1 SARSPRPAGWLRPAP
16 GAGGYRPWP
25 ASSSP
30 TGARTPAA
38 DAAVAPTCVLMAAP
52 PAGAPARSGAGAP
65 AGSVCRRSVAR
76 LLAHFEGLDLIAFG
90 DVLVTETDTA
100 FEAVADFGDVVLLPA
115 QRLDGEVV
123 GHHDAV
129 PEQTCLAVAA
139 DGARAHD
146 RTGDVA
152 HLGGTEDLA
161 DLRRPEL
168 DLLVLRLEHALQGT
182 FDVVDRRVDDRVV
195 LDLHALAVGQGGHPF
210 GRADIEADDD
220 GVVHRGQVD
229 VVLRDRTHTAV
240 DDAQLDFLA
249 HVDLEQRVLQ
259 CFHGT
264 GDVALDDQ
272 VEAFHLALFERL
284 GELLEGDPLAAL
296 GQGGGTFGRFA
307 FIGDLPGGAVVRG
320 DQEHV
325 SGPWHRGQPQHLDRA
340 SGPGGLHAVA
350 VFVGHGAHASVGRT
364 GHDRIA
370 HVQRPGLDQHG
381 GHGAAPLVQIG
392 LDGHA
397 AGVLVR
403 IRLQFQGRVRGQQHR
418 FEELLDAGALGG
430 GGVH

>member
-1 SARSPRPAGWLRPAP
+1 CIRSTNL
-16 GAGGYRPWP
+16 P
-25 ASSSP
+25 ASSP
-30 TGARTPAA
+30 TRG
-38 DAAVAPTCVLMAAP
+38 
-52 PAGAPARSGAGAP
+52 GAGAL
-65 AGSVCRRSVAR
+65 AVSVCRGSVAR

-90 DVLVTETDTA
+90 YVLVTEADTA

-129 PEQTCLAVAA
+129 PEQTCLTVAA

-229 VVLRDRTHTAV
+229 VVLDRK
-240 DDAQLDFLA
+240 
-249 HVDLEQRVLQ
+249 
-259 CFHGT
+259 
-264 GDVALDDQ
+264 
-272 VEAFHLALFERL
+272 
-284 GELLEGDPLAAL
+284 
-296 GQGGGTFGRFA
+296 
-307 FIGDLPGGAVVRG
+307 
-320 DQEHV
+320 
-325 SGPWHRGQPQHLDRA
+325 
-340 SGPGGLHAVA
+340 
-350 VFVGHGAHASVGRT
+350 
-364 GHDRIA
+364 
-370 HVQRPGLDQHG
+370 
-381 GHGAAPLVQIG
+381 
-392 LDGHA
+392 
-397 AGVLVR
+397 
-403 IRLQFQGRVRGQQHR
+403 
-418 FEELLDAGALGG
+418 
-430 GGVH
+430 